1 MAREWEPGLGKKI
14 TFGAIFK
21 CASPMRVRDPPY
33 AWILADEMT
42 EMKMIAFMIWASGCR
57 PALRYAITNG
67 DPFTPDPPNRFA
79 SWGSTV
85 MVIINDPT
93 M

>member
-1 MAREWEPGLGKKI
+1 MREES

-21 CASPMRVRDPPY
+21 CASPINVREPLY
-33 AWILADEMT
+33 AWILPVEMT
-42 EMKMIAFMIWASGCR
+42 EMKMMAFIIWASGCS
-57 PALRYAITNG
+57 PALRYAITKG
-67 DPFTPDPPNRFA
+67 EPFTPDPPNRFA

-85 MVIINDPT
+85 IVIISDPT